1 MPMTPRSPK
10 ETLVI
15 YKDKDKNEYKG
26 EVVEAE
32 RVEGADFFRYTV
44 KLFAKEVQTG

>member
-1 MPMTPRSPK
+1 MGMTARFPK

-26 EVVEAE
+26 EVMEAE
-32 RVEGADFFRYTV
+32 RVPNTDFFKYTV
-44 KLFAKEVQTG
+44 KLFAKAVQTG